1 MLDKTQFVFVT
12 ATLPDSIVETISNEF
27 PGVVQVKGPGLHR
40 VAPSMKESLVDVS
53 VPSDSNRNDALCFD
67 VKAKELLK
75 ALRQNRCRRTLVFC
89 NTVESCRSVENLLN
103 RKDRNNQL
111 SEVLAY
117 HSAMTPEARNANLQV
132 FANGRRGDNRNN
144 VDYVLIW

>member
-1 MLDKTQFVFVT
+1 M
-12 ATLPDSIVETISNEF
+12 
-27 PGVVQVKGPGLHR
+27 GLHR

-103 RKDRNNQL
+103 RKDRHGRVF
-111 SEVLAY
+111 EVLAY
-117 HSAMTPEARNANLQV
+117 HSAMTPEARNTNLQL
-132 FANGRRGDNRNN
+132 FAKGRKGDNEN
-144 VDYVLIW
+144 VDYILICTDRAARGLDFDEAPVDHCVVFDFPK